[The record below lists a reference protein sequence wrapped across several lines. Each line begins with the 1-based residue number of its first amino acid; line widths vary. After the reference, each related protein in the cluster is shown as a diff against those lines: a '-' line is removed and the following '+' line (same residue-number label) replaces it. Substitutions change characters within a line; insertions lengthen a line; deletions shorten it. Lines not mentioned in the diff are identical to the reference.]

1 MIIRQSGISFAV
13 KRRTGIRFSPEPARR
28 DFMRGS
34 IFLFLAVALFFAAVP
49 GYSQD
54 LSIGAGDIRIE
65 QRVDGGYHLFI
76 RKKAGTGSVLL
87 TETTRDP
94 AMIADNYAYR
104 SAERNSVN
112 GDEIRVLD
120 GVPIPRENRIYS
132 LIDSTTENHPE
143 LGEVFH
149 IYIPY
154 ILYYGYSNT
163 RHGEVYVVDGTFL
176 NIRAFELPFADYR
189 GRFQDNPFVLRVLQR
204 PLPGPPEENYMK
216 DTVDSFTEITRS
228 GNGDLIYST
237 GPGDLVEKIK
247 ATLLKER
254 GAEMELVIC
263 LDTTDSMK
271 DDIDEVRK
279 MLVPMLD
286 TIIGEFKDFKIGF
299 VLYKDYND
307 EYLTKVIPFTRDF
320 EAVKRTLDGIRVRG
334 GRDIP
339 EAVYEALYDGAV
351 KFDWEAESR
360 ILVLIGDAPPHPR
373 PRGRITGEMV
383 DSAITERALKVN
395 AIILPQ

>member
-1 MIIRQSGISFAV
+1 MLSFFAV
-13 KRRTGIRFSPEPARR
+13 VFFFSA
-28 DFMRGS
+28 F
-34 IFLFLAVALFFAAVP
+34 P

-76 RKKAGTGSVLL
+76 RRKAGIGSVLL

-94 AMIADNYAYR
+94 AMISDNYAYR
-104 SAERNSVN
+104 SAEWNSVN

-120 GVPIPRENRIYS
+120 GAPIPRENRIYS
-132 LIDSTTENHPE
+132 LIDSTAENHPE
-143 LGEVFH
+143 LGEAFH

-154 ILYYGYSNT
+154 ILYYGYLDT

-176 NIRAFELPFADYR
+176 NIRAFELPYADYR
-189 GRFQDNPFVLRVLQR
+189 GRFQDNPFTLRVLQR
-204 PLPGPPEENYMK
+204 PLSGPPEGNYMK

-237 GPGDLVEKIK
+237 GPDDLVEKIK
-247 ATLLKER
+247 DALIKER
-254 GAEMELVIC
+254 GRDMELVIC

-271 DDIDEVRK
+271 DDIDEIRK
-279 MLVPMLD
+279 MLVPMLNAI
-286 TIIGEFKDFKIGF
+286 TGEFKDFKIGL

-307 EYLTKVIPFTRDF
+307 DYLTRIIPFTRDL
-320 EAVKRTLDGIRVRG
+320 EAVRRALNGIRVRG

-351 KFDWEAESR
+351 KFSWEAESR
-360 ILVLIGDAPPHPR
+360 VLVLIGDAPPHPR
-373 PRGRITGEMV
+373 ARGRITKEMV
-383 DSAITERALKVN
+383 DGAIAERSLKVN